1 MKRAAILIALA
12 ACGGGGKG
20 PATAPDQRGGSACAA
35 EEALAVPG
43 KRDNATG
50 VRAGVVCDG
59 GACELTVSAGGPTRG
74 FPIEE
79 GGGFSG
85 SDVGVRRAD
94 IDGDGHDELVV
105 LSTLVQA
112 YGPEEAGMEII
123 TRTLHVLD
131 AEELTL
137 RWGSQD
143 WGSTP
148 PEDQSAACTSEVVM
162 TDADCDGR
170 REQLRHVRRCDAPM
184 CEGVRAG
191 EPADNDYVRDECGA
205 REPLEERMTYAA
217 AEPGGAFTAQVN

>member
-1 MKRAAILIALA
+1 VRAAGILIALA
-12 ACGGGGKG
+12 ACGGGK
-20 PATAPDQRGGSACAA
+20 PASSTPDQRGGSACAA
-35 EEALAVPG
+35 EQALGVPG

-50 VRAGVVCDG
+50 VRAGVVCDDG
-59 GACELTVSAGGPTRG
+59 DCELTVSAGGPTRG
-74 FPIEE
+74 FAIEE

-94 IDGDGHDELVV
+94 LDGDGADELVV

-112 YGPEEAGMEII
+112 YGPEESGMEII

-137 RWGSQD
+137 RWSSQA

-148 PEDQSAACTSEVVM
+148 PEDQSIACASEVTM
-162 TDADCDGR
+162 SDPDCDGR
-170 REQLRHVRRCDAPM
+170 REQLQHVRRCDPPM
-184 CEGVRAG
+184 CAGVRAG

-205 REPLEERMTYAA
+205 REPLEERMTFVA
-217 AEPGGAFTAQVN
+217 AEPRGPFTALVN